1 MGESRF
7 DEGEGGLVLVTPRKS
22 HVRFFVIDALFVSG
36 GVLIAVGGSNAV
48 GWLVVGFFGLCL
60 VVETCQ
66 LIAPGRLVI
75 TPTDMEVRS
84 LGRHWSR
91 DLASCTGF
99 KPWRN
104 PFARQTLVG
113 FDHPLDVSKRA
124 GRVNT
129 KIAGCSGTLPETYG
143 MNASELAT
151 LLEDASK
158 AARASATKRPA

>member
-1 MGESRF
+1 MGNSRF
-7 DEGEGGLVLVTPRKS
+7 DEDEGGLVLVSPRKS
-22 HVRFFVIDALFVSG
+22 HVRNFVIDALFVAA
-36 GVLIAVGGSNAV
+36 GVLIAVGGSDAK

-60 VVETCQ
+60 AVETCQ

-75 TPTDMEVRS
+75 TSTHLEVRS

-124 GRVNT
+124 ARLNT

-143 MNASELAT
+143 MDASELAT

-158 AARASATKRPA
+158 AARASATNRPS